1 MLVST
6 CAGMCVLCR
15 HVYACAGM
23 CIRVQAGVCV
33 CRHVCACAGMCVRV
47 QAHTFNTAEI
57 RLILFASALY
67 LLIWREDCQFYDSKS
82 SHS

>member
-1 MLVST
+1 MCVRVQACVY
-6 CAGMCVLCR
+6 CAGMC
-15 HVYACAGM
+15 M
-23 CIRVQAGVCV
+23 RVQACVYV
-33 CRHVCACAGMCVRV
+33 CRQVCACAGMCVRV